1 MRRYFVETFVPR
13 GASGGCAAREF
24 RVRSVTGDLRRQGLR
39 VRFDRAIPEPGREL
53 CVFVFEAESRD
64 EAALAAELAQLEAFR
79 IHEATPA
86 ASAPEHG

>member
-1 MRRYFVETFVPR
+1 
-13 GASGGCAAREF
+13 
-24 RVRSVTGDLRRQGLR
+24 
-39 VRFDRAIPEPGREL
+39 
-53 CVFVFEAESRD
+53 VFVFEAESRD